1 MNDQTP
7 KTIQL
12 EVTKPSEPV
21 GALYITD
28 NFAVHIYGK
37 MPNRIQRW
45 MTKVLLGW
53 KYEEYESGE
62 DEV

>member
-1 MNDQTP
+1 MSDLTT

-12 EVTKPSEPV
+12 EITKPSEPV

-37 MPNRIQRW
+37 MPNRFYRW

-53 KYEEYESGE
+53 KYEEYTEGE
-62 DEV
+62 P

>member
-12 EVTKPSEPV
+12 EVTKPSKPV
-21 GALYITD
+21 GALHITD
-28 NFAVHIYGK
+28 NLAVHIYGK

-53 KYEEYESGE
+53 KYEEYKE
-62 DEV
+62 DV